1 MCFFMSSLENI
12 KHLCYTFREYPRV
25 ISMTYILEVNEGE
38 TVFIQL
44 YPLWVLH
51 PLTLKYGDL

>member
-1 MCFFMSSLENI
+1 MSSLENI